1 MSAAFCVLQ
10 VKQDLRMLALRGVF
24 DPKRFYRAPDATKFP
39 KYFQMGTVVAG
50 PTDFYSGEWCQ
61 LDHPDFPASWARKW
75 PSCEHDSV
83 PR

>member
-1 MSAAFCVLQ
+1 MSHDLQ

-50 PTDFYSGEWCQ
+50 PTDFYSGEC
-61 LDHPDFPASWARKW
+61 ASHHSGSAPERL
-75 PSCEHDSV
+75 CERLSV
-83 PR
+83 LLLLQI